1 MPPSRPAAPRDA
13 RQPKWVPMSPPGLK
27 GRFQR
32 SQVRKHLVT
41 TPQKHPRGLKG
52 RFQRG
57 ELHEHQEAPCLT
69 GVTSR

>member
-1 MPPSRPAAPRDA
+1 MP
-13 RQPKWVPMSPPGLK
+13 PPGLK